1 MNEDPLDSEEEL
13 IKIAE
18 KQIKERIL
26 EEYGIN
32 IEFSERDKFENGGEK
47 IDGIAYESN
56 KTGRRV

>member
-1 MNEDPLDSEEEL
+1 MDEDPLDSEEEL

-32 IEFSERDKFENGGEK
+32 IEFSEINEVEKGGEK
-47 IDGIAYESN
+47 RDGIAYEGN
-56 KTGRRV
+56 KSGRRV